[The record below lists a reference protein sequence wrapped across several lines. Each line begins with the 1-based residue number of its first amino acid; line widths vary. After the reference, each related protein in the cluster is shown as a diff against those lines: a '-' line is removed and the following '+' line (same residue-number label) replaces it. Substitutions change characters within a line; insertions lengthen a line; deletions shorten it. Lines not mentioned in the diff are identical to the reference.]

1 MPQPTLAQTLRAE
14 GVDLAKDF
22 KDYYDIDTLTSRL
35 DYKLSLAKAGNLTGL
50 SGSDHESGG
59 SYDSYGD
66 IWLKQ
71 KTRHFCLRHRRPSPS
86 TSSISDVVINHEE
99 IHFDNR
105 KRKSSTVD
113 HYPEE
118 VRATLNKHL
127 DNDKVIGGRFK
138 NRRRFD
144 PDPPSDS

>member
-1 MPQPTLAQTLRAE
+1 MPQPTLAQRLRAE
-14 GVDLAKDF
+14 GVNLAKDF
-22 KDYYDIDTLTSRL
+22 KDNYDIDTLTSRL

-50 SGSDHESGG
+50 SGSDHESGS
-59 SYDSYGD
+59 SYESYGN
-66 IWLKQ
+66 IQLKQ

-105 KRKSSTVD
+105 KQKSSTVD

-118 VRATLNKHL
+118 VRDTLNKVL